1 MTTRIRFSDVGPRK
15 ATFEAD
21 IPTYGDTLDEPAMYR
36 AVRKSKALGSRGIEF
51 SADGLIMVGGLRI
64 VGKWAVVDVAATISE
79 TP

>member
-21 IPTYGDTLDEPAMYR
+21 IPTYGDALDEPAMYR

-51 SADGLIMVGGLRI
+51 GSDGLTLVGGFRV
-64 VGKWAVVDVAATISE
+64 VGKWAVADVAISE
-79 TP
+79 AL